1 MGFWFSK
8 IPSLDQFPV
17 TGYAISFGLD
27 RLTPG
32 VDNNRYDVYLSDTFC
47 KIADQFILHVIEDNA
62 MPGKGSGAVEKDQFK
77 NSYREV
83 MLSAINR
90 AKAEQEIQVDYI
102 ARTAVAKMLIRGIAV
117 CYDKFIANIRL
128 LIREKENSGRSHME
142 DPVVLKAELSEILL
156 NKEQII
162 RATGKIVFEHIN
174 DVDQRELN
182 GIRKS
187 NFGMDSI
194 LPEDLF
200 LNPFLHIEKNN
211 DYFMINTYDILPG
224 QRIDDADKYDLL
236 LSSIKKYLLSM
247 GRSGFS
253 QSRAV
258 LDSSQPVTSPKD
270 SKDHGTG
277 DIVSDKQVDAW
288 IKQTGNVDILFD
300 FVSTRELYS
309 TRRKQGKERKELEA
323 LKQMAQRQH
332 RMLKFFYKKFKSSG
346 VVERICA
353 SYEIR
358 SVYPEYC
365 PPLVPQVLLQFMM
378 VPGTR
383 KVIINRLKRL
393 AKINQVPFSA
403 RSLKR
408 CQKRIKGLRTSQK
421 EAYLIRFFKGFFR
434 YHRDFENF
442 KLLERAMALVYLVKE
457 ENHIRLSRV
466 NNTLYEFLLS
476 HESTTEEKPVISHT
490 ILKVDIRGST
500 DIVHKM
506 KEQGL
511 NPASYFSL
519 NMFDPITE
527 IIPEY
532 GAFKVF
538 VEGDA
543 MILGIYEREGC
554 PEGWYSISRA
564 CGLAIHILLIIQ
576 RYNRK
581 NRKYDF
587 PFLEVGIGI
596 TFRKGQPTLFFDG
609 DFQIMISS
617 AINMADRLSGCS
629 KAARKIMDSMDT
641 PFNNYVFQTASN
653 EDVAATSDD
662 ISRRYN
668 VNGIELHPAAF
679 KKLSQEIRL
688 KPVECVIPKIQ
699 SEKIRFFTGIFPTVT
714 GRNQRVIIREG
725 SIPNV
730 REHDLGLIAM
740 TDRKYYEVCTN
751 ITIHDY
757 FKTHEL

>member
-8 IPSLDQFPV
+8 TPSLDQFPV
-17 TGYAISFGLD
+17 TDYAISFALD

-47 KIADQFILHVIEDNA
+47 RVADQFILRIIEDNA
-62 MPGKGSGAVEKDQFK
+62 MPGKDREIAGKESGTVETDQFK

-90 AKAEQEIQVDYI
+90 AKAEREIQVDYI
-102 ARTAVAKMLIRGIAV
+102 ARTAVAKMLIRTIAV

-128 LIREKENSGRSHME
+128 LIRKKENSGRSQM
-142 DPVVLKAELSEILL
+142 DDSVVLKAELSEILL
-156 NKEQII
+156 NKDKII
-162 RATGKIVFEHIN
+162 RATGKIIFEHIN
-174 DVDQRELN
+174 DVDQRDLN

-187 NFGMDSI
+187 NFGMAGL

-200 LNPFLHIEKNN
+200 LNPFLHIEKSN
-211 DYFMINTYDILPG
+211 DYFMIDTYDILPG
-224 QRIDDADKYDLL
+224 QRIDDADRYDLL
-236 LSSIKKYLLSM
+236 LSGIKKHLLSM
-247 GRSGFS
+247 GRPGFS
-253 QSRAV
+253 QKS
-258 LDSSQPVTSPKD
+258 
-270 SKDHGTG
+270 SKDYGTG
-277 DIVSDKQVDAW
+277 NIVTDKQVDAW
-288 IKQTGNVDILFD
+288 IKQVENVDILFD
-300 FVSTRELYS
+300 FISTRELC
-309 TRRKQGKERKELEA
+309 RAQRKQGKKRKELKA
-323 LKQMAQRQH
+323 LREKARRQH

-365 PPLVPQVLLQFMM
+365 PPLIPQVILQFMM
-378 VPGTR
+378 VPGIR
-383 KVIINRLKRL
+383 KATINRLKRL
-393 AKINQVPFSA
+393 AQINQVPFST

-408 CQKRIKGLRTSQK
+408 CQKRIKGLRTIEK

-442 KLLERAMALVYLVKE
+442 RLLKKAMALVCLAKE
-457 ENHIRLSRV
+457 EKHIRLSRV

-476 HESTTEEKPVISHT
+476 HETTIEENPVISHV

-527 IIPEY
+527 IISEY

-554 PEGWYSISRA
+554 PEGWYSTARA

-596 TFRKGQPTLFFDG
+596 TFRNGQPTLFFDG

-668 VNGIELHPAAF
+668 VNGIELHPSAF
-679 KKLSQEIRL
+679 NKLSREIRL

-699 SEKIRFFTGIFPTVT
+699 SEKIKFFTGIFPSVT
-714 GRNQRVIIREG
+714 GRNQRLIIRE
-725 SIPNV
+725 SAIPNV
-730 REHDLGLIAM
+730 REHDLSLIAM

-751 ITIHDY
+751 AAVYDY
-757 FKTHEL
+757 FKKHELS

>member
-1 MGFWFSK
+1 MSVWPSK

-17 TGYAISFGLD
+17 TEYAISFSLD

-47 KIADQFILHVIEDNA
+47 KVSDQFILHTIEDNA
-62 MPGKGSGAVEKDQFK
+62 MPGKGREIAGKGSGAVEKNQFK

-90 AKAEQEIQVDYI
+90 AKAEREIQVDYI
-102 ARTAVAKMLIRGIAV
+102 ARTAVAKMLIQGIAV
-117 CYDKFIANIRL
+117 CYDKFIATIRL
-128 LIREKENSGRSHME
+128 LIREKENSGRFYM
-142 DPVVLKAELSEILL
+142 DDAVVLKAELSEILL
-156 NKEQII
+156 NKDPII
-162 RATGKIVFEHIN
+162 RATGKIIFEHIN
-174 DVDQRELN
+174 DVDQKELN

-211 DYFMINTYDILPG
+211 DYFMIDTYDILPG

-236 LSSIKKYLLSM
+236 LSSIKKHLRSM
-247 GRSGFS
+247 GRPGLS
-253 QSRAV
+253 Q
-258 LDSSQPVTSPKD
+258 KG

-277 DIVSDKQVDAW
+277 GVVSDKQVDAW
-288 IKQTGNVDILFD
+288 IKQIGNVDLLFD
-300 FVSTRELYS
+300 FVSTRELY
-309 TRRKQGKERKELEA
+309 RAQRKQGKKRKELKA
-323 LKQMAQRQH
+323 LRQMAQRQH
-332 RMLKFFYKKFKSSG
+332 RMLRFFYKKLKSSG

-365 PPLVPQVLLQFMM
+365 PPLVPQVILQFMI

-383 KVIINRLKRL
+383 KVSINRLKRL

-543 MILGIYEREGC
+543 MILGIYERQES
-554 PEGWYSISRA
+554 PEGWYSIARA
-564 CGLAIHILLIIQ
+564 CGLATHILLIIQ
-576 RYNRK
+576 QYNRK

-653 EDVAATSDD
+653 EDVVATSDD

-668 VNGIELHPAAF
+668 VNGIELHPSAF
-679 KKLSQEIRL
+679 NKLSQEIRL

-699 SEKIRFFTGIFPTVT
+699 SEKIKFFTGIFPTVT
-714 GRNQRVIIREG
+714 GRNQWLIIREG
-725 SIPNV
+725 IIPNV
-730 REHDLGLIAM
+730 HEHDLGLIAM

-751 ITIHDY
+751 AAVYDY
-757 FKTHEL
+757 FKKHEF